1 MRRGEVWTYEPVIP
15 RPGVSIKRLIVSSN
29 AINDADIPWV
39 LGVHLLD
46 RDPDS
51 ILAPP
56 IGPHWAVVVSVER
69 VIRTRLGERA
79 DLATADE
86 MTQVDIALKA
96 CLDLD

>member
-1 MRRGEVWTYEPVIP
+1 MRRGEIWSYEPVLP
-15 RPGVSIKRLIVSSN
+15 RPGISVKRLIVSSD

-46 RDPDS
+46 RDPNS
-51 ILAPP
+51 ILAPR

-69 VIRTRLGERA
+69 VIRTRLGERV

-86 MTQVDIALKA
+86 MAQVDIALKA
-96 CLDLD
+96 AFDLD